1 MTQRR
6 ATIHIRMLAGA
17 CLMILLVLPVSGV
30 LLSYNFQQSI
40 HTAFDERLESFRRVC
55 DGVGHAHQKATIHH
69 GLEFSNLP
77 VVDTRR

>member
-1 MTQRR
+1 MEYVPDVPITGPCDQRR
-6 ATIHIRMLAGA
+6 
-17 CLMILLVLPVSGV
+17 P
-30 LLSYNFQQSI
+30 SI
-40 HTAFDERLESFRRVC
+40 DERLESFRRVC